1 MKNNKNIIYV
11 LLLVFACSTGDK
23 QITGTLTES
32 DTSAMVG
39 VVYDVNKEPV
49 CFAKVTLHYQNND
62 QGVFMGTAPES
73 SKRRTGSTTTD
84 QNGFFL
90 FDSVD
95 TGRFFVEV
103 KAGDSLGSLS
113 AVTVTLYDSLV
124 STTSYLKRFGSISG
138 SIDVSAAAGGNA
150 GIYMPEV
157 ERTVKVETDGSFEI
171 SDLPVWDSYSLV
183 LTMSDS
189 AVESEFDNMNIR
201 VAEDSTTIIIKAIQ
215 NIIQRD

>member
-1 MKNNKNIIYV
+1 MKNKKNILYV

-23 QITGTLTES
+23 PLTGTLTET

-39 VVYDVNKEPV
+39 VVYDADKDPV
-49 CFAKVTLHYQNND
+49 YFALVRLHYQNND
-62 QGVFMGTAPES
+62 QGVYMGIVPES
-73 SKRRTGSTTTD
+73 SRIRTGSTTTD

-103 KAGDSLGSLS
+103 KAGDSLGALS
-113 AVTVTLYDSLV
+113 EVTVTPYDSLV
-124 STTSYLKRFGSISG
+124 STTAYLKKYGRISG
-138 SIDVSAAAGGNA
+138 TIDASAAAGGNA
-150 GIYMPEV
+150 DIYMPEV
-157 ERTVKVETDGSFEI
+157 DRTVRVQTDGTFEI

-183 LTMSDS
+183 LMMSDS
-189 AVESEFDNMNIR
+189 AVESEFDDMNVR

-215 NIIQRD
+215 NIVQND